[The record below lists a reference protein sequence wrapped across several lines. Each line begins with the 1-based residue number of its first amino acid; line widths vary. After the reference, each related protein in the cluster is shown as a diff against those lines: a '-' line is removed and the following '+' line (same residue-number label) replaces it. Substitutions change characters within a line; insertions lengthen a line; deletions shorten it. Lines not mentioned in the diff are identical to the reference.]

1 MQRGSSVELSE
12 TAVCSVLFSKE
23 RFPRTNCLD
32 SSYYQIDTLIDP
44 FGPAKLYRCNVLV
57 QYKQTKIWFFIVYLG
72 LLINLGP
79 SLHHADFLG
88 LHVHS
93 SSVSSCGCCHSHSG
107 SHSHHHSDSSGELAA
122 NSSAEHDCALCKF
135 FDQYHVIVDVVDFQE
150 CSAFAAVSYTHLT
163 LPTIYSV

>member
-1 MQRGSSVELSE
+1 MF
-12 TAVCSVLFSKE
+12 CSAKNDF
-23 RFPRTNCLD
+23 RTNCLD

-44 FGPAKLYRCNVLV
+44 VGPAKLYRCNVLV

-107 SHSHHHSDSSGELAA
+107 SHSHHHSGSSNELTA
-122 NSSAEHDCALCKF
+122 NGSAEHDCALCKF
-135 FDQYHVIVDVVDFQE
+135 FDQYHVIVDAVDFQE
-150 CSAFAAVSYTHLT
+150 CSALAVLMVAER
-163 LPTIYSV
+163 PAEQYSASFIPVARGPPATA